1 MRTARLSPEDIASWA
16 DLLPAGMPR
25 VSDGRIVLTRFTPA
39 DAAVMCAADDDPEM
53 RRRFDCPADFVPSI
67 DHTLHVIDRW
77 AREWAAGDRF
87 PCAVA
92 FDGGAF
98 ERLEIVT
105 DPDNIASRRIA
116 LGNGFEEV
124 GLRDGQVLH
133 VRDRHRLAGSTAI
146 PPY

>member
-1 MRTARLSPEDIASWA
+1 MKRS
-16 DLLPAGMPR
+16 
-25 VSDGRIVLTRFTPA
+25 
-39 DAAVMCAADDDPEM
+39 
-53 RRRFDCPADFVPSI
+53 
-67 DHTLHVIDRW
+67 W